1 MVFRRSLILF
11 LLVVA
16 ARIGRGDPTEGFLLA
31 PAQRTIAVAA
41 GAEIRVVPDE
51 VHLRFS
57 VEDRNRS
64 LDEAVKACD
73 KRTAAVLAFLTE
85 SGVDGKDVRSD
96 FITIAPQYRND
107 RGVESLV
114 PEHFDARRG
123 FVVRLREVEKFDAL
137 LAGLLHHGAQRVQDV
152 EIRTTELRK
161 HRDLARQKAIRAAR
175 DKAVALAGELNAKV
189 GKPQSIQEVAGG
201 GVAGRSSFDRRLDQ
215 GVSQTVVQSAA
226 GPAADPDDQMLAA
239 GMISV
244 TSSVSVVFL
253 LE

>member
-11 LLVVA
+11 LLVVT

-96 FITIAPQYRND
+96 FIAIAPQYRND

-201 GVAGRSSFDRRLDQ
+201 GVAGRSSFDRRFDQ
-215 GVSQTVVQSAA
+215 GVSQNVVQSAA